1 MTNTTAPRKTSLNH
15 IKRSRGDVV
24 FDTVNIV
31 IILFITA
38 LMIYPMWYVLI
49 VSFASPEEAVM
60 GKLYIWPKTFTFE
73 AYEKVFQDKDIWTGY
88 LNTVIYTASHTVY
101 SLLLTVPAA
110 YSLSKKQLP
119 GRVAITWYFF
129 ATMFISGGLIPSY
142 MLNKSLGIINTR
154 WIMIVGMGVS
164 YSNLVITRTYY
175 QTSIPTE
182 VYESAYIDGASEWQT
197 FVRIAVP
204 LSGAIIAVMALYA
217 AVGTWG
223 SWYSA
228 FIYITDQKKWP
239 LQLRLRQI
247 LILDSTQSMDI
258 YSMTEEDIAAMQHQA
273 FLMTTVKYA
282 IIFIACLPMLVLYPF
297 VQKYFVK
304 GVMIGSVKG

>member
-1 MTNTTAPRKTSLNH
+1 MTNTMPEKKINH
-15 IKRSRGDVV
+15 HIRRSTGDVV
-24 FDTVNIV
+24 FDTVNIALIV
-31 IILFITA
+31 LIT
-38 LMIYPMWYVLI
+38 LIMIYPMWYVLI
-49 VSFASPEEAVM
+49 VSFASPEEAVR
-60 GKLYIWPKTFTFE
+60 GSLYFWPKSFTIE
-73 AYEKVFQDKDIWTGY
+73 AYEKVFAEKKIWIGY
-88 LNTVIYTASHTVY
+88 GNTIIYTIAHTLY
-101 SLLLTVPAA
+101 TLALTIPAA
-110 YSLSKKQLP
+110 YALSKKNMP

-142 MLNKSLGIINTR
+142 LLNRSLGLINTR
-154 WIMIVGMGVS
+154 WIMIIGMGVG

-175 QTSIPTE
+175 QTSIPSE
-182 VYESAYIDGASEWQT
+182 VYESAYIDGATEWQT
-197 FVRIAVP
+197 FIKIAVP
-204 LSGAIIAVMALYA
+204 LSGAIVAVMALYA

-223 SWYSA
+223 SWYTA
-228 FIYITDQKKWP
+228 FIYITDQTKWP

-247 LILDSTQSMDI
+247 LILDSTQSLDLQN
-258 YSMTEEDIAAMQHQA
+258 MTLEDQMEMQHQA

>member
-1 MTNTTAPRKTSLNH
+1 MLAAQTKKTGKNR
-15 IKRSRGDVV
+15 IRRSGGDVV
-24 FDTVNIV
+24 FDTVNIAL
-31 IILFITA
+31 ILLIT
-38 LMIYPMWYVLI
+38 LIMIYPMWYVLI
-49 VSFASPEEAVM
+49 VSFASPEEAVR
-60 GKLYIWPKTFTFE
+60 GSLYFWPKSLTIE
-73 AYEKVFQDKDIWTGY
+73 AYQKVFAEKKIWIGY
-88 LNTVIYTASHTVY
+88 GNTIIYTIAHTLYV
-101 SLLLTVPAA
+101 LALTIPPAYA
-110 YSLSKKQLP
+110 LSKKNLP

-142 MLNKSLGIINTR
+142 LLNRNLGLINTR
-154 WIMIVGMGVS
+154 WIMILGMGVG

-175 QTSIPTE
+175 QTSIPSE
-182 VYESAYIDGASEWQT
+182 VYESAYIDGATEWQT
-197 FVRIAVP
+197 FIRIALP
-204 LSGAIIAVMALYA
+204 LSGAIVAVMALYA

-223 SWYSA
+223 SWYTA

-247 LILDSTQSMDI
+247 LILDSTQSLDI
-258 YSMTEEDIAAMQHQA
+258 QNMTLEDQMEMQHQA
-273 FLMTTVKYA
+273 FLVTTMKYA